1 VAEERS
7 RSRGAATRAR
17 LLAAVR
23 EVVGHV
29 GYAHATTK
37 AIAAAAGVAEGTIY
51 RHFPDKHAL
60 FLAAAADANQPVTAW
75 MDGLPGRAGQ
85 GSVAATL
92 AETLTRLASLREQM
106 LPLEVAMLTDPELA
120 ARRRVALTALR
131 SGDPAALSGLPG
143 VPGPNPPAL
152 LARYLAAEQALGRV
166 RADVDPTMAAVTI
179 LSTLMGLAITAG
191 DDPLNP
197 SSDPVPAAL
206 LTTAADVLARG
217 LGEQP

>member
-1 VAEERS
+1 
-7 RSRGAATRAR
+7 
-17 LLAAVR
+17 
-23 EVVGHV
+23 
-29 GYAHATTK
+29 
-37 AIAAAAGVAEGTIY
+37 
-51 RHFPDKHAL
+51 
-60 FLAAAADANQPVTAW
+60 
-75 MDGLPGRAGQ
+75 
-85 GSVAATL
+85 
-92 AETLTRLASLREQM
+92 M

-143 VPGPNPPAL
+143 VQGPNPPAL

-197 SSDPVPAAL
+197 SPDPVPAAL